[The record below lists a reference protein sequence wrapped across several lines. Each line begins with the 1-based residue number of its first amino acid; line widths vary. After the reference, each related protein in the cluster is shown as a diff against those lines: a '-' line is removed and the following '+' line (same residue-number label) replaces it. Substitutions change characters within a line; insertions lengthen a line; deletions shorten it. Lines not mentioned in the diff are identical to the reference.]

1 MADTAVQD
9 AIRLKLQRKGALW
22 SERSSWVMHWQEI
35 SLYQQPRAGRFV
47 VTDRNRGEKRHNQIY
62 DRTPLGAQRT
72 LAAGLMSG
80 MTSPAR
86 PWFRLTLSDP
96 KLRELGPVK
105 AWLHQTS
112 NLLREIFSVSN
123 TYRALQQGYG
133 ELGLFGTW
141 ACVVVQDFDNVL
153 HMHPL
158 TIGEYAIA
166 TNDKGVVDT
175 LVREYD
181 MTVGQMVKKF
191 GLTNCSSNV
200 QTLYARKQLDA
211 WVTVVHIVEPNAERD
226 STKRDAK
233 NMAWSSCYIDP
244 SDTTK
249 YLSQSGFKRFSVLAP
264 RWEVFG
270 GDIYGSSPG
279 MEALGDVK
287 QLQHAQ
293 LRKSQAIDYKVNPPL
308 QVPIEY
314 KENTRAR
321 LPGGTMYV
329 ASSGAG
335 QGVRSAFEVSL
346 DLSHLLEDIND
357 VRGRIRSAYY
367 EDLFLMLANDDRSGT
382 TATEIAERHEEK
394 LLMLGPVLERLHNE
408 LLSPLIDI
416 AFDFASEAGILPPVP
431 QELEGLDLNVEF
443 VSTLAQAQ
451 RIVSAQGTDR
461 LIATVGAIAAQS
473 GDTSVWDKID
483 KDQAI
488 DDYADMYGV
497 NPEIVVPDD
506 VVAQVRQQ
514 RAQQQAAQQ
523 AAASVPAMAG
533 AAKDVSQVDPS
544 ALRDV
549 MNQFTGYSTPAGA

>member
-1 MADTAVQD
+1 MADTPVQ
-9 AIRLKLQRKGALW
+9 RKLRRKGALW
-22 SERSSWVMHWQEI
+22 DERASWMAHWQEI
-35 SLYQQPRAGRFV
+35 SQYQQPRAGRFV
-47 VTDRNRGEKRHNQIY
+47 TTDRNRGEKRHNNIY

-72 LAAGLMSG
+72 LSAGLMSG

-96 KLRELGPVK
+96 ALRELGPVK
-105 AWLHQTS
+105 SWLHQST

-141 ACVVVQDFDNVL
+141 ADVVLFDFDNVL
-153 HMHPL
+153 HHYPL
-158 TIGEYAIA
+158 TVGEFAIA
-166 TNDKGVVDT
+166 TNEKGVVDT
-175 LVREYD
+175 LAREYE
-181 MTVGQMVKKF
+181 MTVGQMVRQF
-191 GLTNCSSNV
+191 GRDACVPTV
-200 QTLYARKQLDA
+200 QNMFDRGDLDK
-211 WVTVVHIVEPNAERD
+211 WVPVVHLVEPNTTRD
-226 STKRDAK
+226 LGKRDAR
-233 NMAWSSCYIDP
+233 NMRWASSYIDP
-244 SDTTK
+244 SQSSK
-249 YLSQSGFKRFSVLAP
+249 FLKESGFKRFPVLAP
-264 RWEVFG
+264 RWDVFG

-287 QLQHAQ
+287 QLQHEQ
-293 LRKSQAIDYKVNPPL
+293 LRKSQAIDYQVNPPL

-314 KENTRAR
+314 KENARAR
-321 LPGGTMYV
+321 LPGGIGYV
-329 ASSGAG
+329 ANAAAGSGI
-335 QGVRSAFEVSL
+335 RSMFDVNLRL
-346 DLSHLLEDIND
+346 DYLLKDIED

-367 EDLFLMLANDDRSGT
+367 EDLFLMLANDTRSGV

-408 LLSPLIDI
+408 LLSPLIDM
-416 AFDFASEAGILPPVP
+416 AFDFAAEAGILPPTP
-431 QELEGLDLNVEF
+431 PELEGRELNVEF

-461 LIATVGAIAAQS
+461 LIATVGAIASQS
-473 GDTSVWDKID
+473 GDLSVWDKID
-483 KDQAI
+483 KDQVV
-488 DDYADMYGV
+488 DDYADNYGV
-497 NPEIVVPDD
+497 NPEVIVPDD

-523 AAASVPAMAG
+523 TAASVPAMAA
-533 AAKDVSQVDPS
+533 AAKDASQVDTG